1 MVKQPNKRVALEV
14 GEPPRLGKVIFRQVI
29 LSDLELKNPLI
40 DELIGV
46 LRGAGFLGADED
58 AQLARLYFDEAL
70 VNAIRHGNKYDPS
83 KRVTVTVSATQAK
96 WNVLIEDEGEGFRE
110 EDVPDPD
117 DPESL
122 LLEGGRGILIM
133 RSYLSRVTHYRGGSA
148 LLMEK
153 FERRRDPMKPRTKAD

>member
-1 MVKQPNKRVALEV
+1 MVKKPNKRVALEV
-14 GEPPRLGKVIFRQVI
+14 GEPPRPGKAIFRKVIS
-29 LSDLELKNPLI
+29 SDLELKNPLI
-40 DELIGV
+40 DELIGA

-70 VNAIRHGNKYDPS
+70 VNAIRHGNKYDPG
-83 KRVTVTVSATQAK
+83 KRVTVTVSATRAK

-153 FERRRDPMKPRTKAD
+153 FERRRD